1 MHSDWPALQVAAL
14 QAASAGSQTCPVAQV
29 TELFVLLVQEYR
41 PSYQVLVEVDLVQ
54 TQAESGAHWTQFPVP
69 VQTGVAVGHV
79 LVTQFPVVVLHALR
93 VPLEEHVA
101 SELALHWAQAPL
113 RQAGLVGSRLLQ
125 GLSAGAP
132 LTHVRNVSP
141 SERHV
146 G

>member
-1 MHSDWPALQVAAL
+1 
-14 QAASAGSQTCPVAQV
+14 
-29 TELFVLLVQEYR
+29 VLLVQEYR

-69 VQTGVAVGHV
+69 VQTGVAVGHA

-93 VPLEEHVA
+93 VPFEVHVA
-101 SELALHWAQAPL
+101 GELALHWAQAPL

-125 GLSAGAP
+125 SLSAFDP
-132 LTHVRNVSP
+132 LTQVRNVRP
-141 SERHV
+141 SVRHA